1 MGDFRG
7 DGAARMQPSMARP
20 TTPATPA
27 DTLLTPR
34 IAALAKAL
42 PSAIDGEPTAV
53 HRARVAS
60 RRLREVLPVLDLD
73 ARRARR
79 RARVGARRVTRK
91 LGPVR
96 ELDVAAG
103 HLEEILA
110 QHPVGLAAQT
120 TARQALAAE
129 RAAALASARAA
140 LTPARLTKLW
150 ASLEQVSRSALSA
163 EPGQVG
169 EALASRVARRGE
181 ILREA
186 VDRVGVL
193 YVPERLHAVR
203 IAVKRLRYS
212 LEAAGDAR
220 RSRGSAQLKQLRA
233 IQELLGQAHDLH
245 VLAGRLLHVQ
255 RDVVTQSRT
264 TARDLGHLAREID
277 RACRELHGSFM
288 GRRAG
293 LLALAGSLAAPRALP
308 AARSVA

>member
-1 MGDFRG
+1 
-7 DGAARMQPSMARP
+7 MARR

-27 DTLLTPR
+27 NTLLTPR

-42 PSAIDGEPTAV
+42 PSAIEGEPTAV
-53 HRARVAS
+53 HHARVAS
-60 RRLREVLPVLDLD
+60 RRLREVLPVLVVD
-73 ARRARR
+73 ARRAGR
-79 RARVGARRVTRK
+79 RARVGTRRVTRK

-103 HLEEILA
+103 NLEEMLA
-110 QHPVGLAAQT
+110 QHPVGLAAQAA
-120 TARQALAAE
+120 ARQALAAD
-129 RAAALASARAA
+129 RTAALASARAA
-140 LTPARLTKLW
+140 LTPARLSKLW
-150 ASLEQVSRSALSA
+150 ASLERVTRSALGA
-163 EPGQVG
+163 EPDEVG
-169 EALASRVARRGE
+169 DALASRLARRGE
-181 ILREA
+181 LLREA

-203 IAVKRLRYS
+203 IAVKRLRYA

-233 IQELLGQAHDLH
+233 IQELLGRAHDLH
-245 VLAGRLLHVQ
+245 VLAGRLLQLQ
-255 RDVVTQSRT
+255 RDVVTQSRA

-288 GRRAG
+288 SRRAA
-293 LLALAGSLAAPRALP
+293 LLALAGSLAAPPASA